1 MIKLKLL
8 IVDDETDYCQILKNY
23 FLKKNCEV
31 FLSHTLKEAL
41 EILEKLHPDIL
52 FLDNNLPDG
61 NGWQSVDII
70 NAKWPDLKIYLIS
83 AYKQKSD
90 FQSTSSSITVWEK
103 PISLNFLDH
112 VLHERNPPQLAQ
124 NESR

>member
-31 FLSHTLKEAL
+31 SFSHTLKEAL
-41 EILEKLHPDIL
+41 EILEHLHPDIL

-61 NGWQSVDII
+61 NGWQLVDII

-90 FQSTSSSITVWEK
+90 FQSKSASITVWEK
-103 PISLNFLDH
+103 PISLNLLDSVLSKHHPDH
-112 VLHERNPPQLAQ
+112 VEQ
-124 NESR
+124 NERR

>member
-8 IVDDETDYCQILKNY
+8 IVDDEMDYCQILKTY
-23 FLKKNCEV
+23 FQKKGCEV
-31 FLSHTLKEAL
+31 YLSHTLKEAL
-41 EILEKLHPDIL
+41 EMLEQLHPDIL

-70 NAKWPDLKIYLIS
+70 NANWPHLKIYLIS

-90 FQSTSSSITVWEK
+90 FKSTSTSITVWEK
-103 PISLNFLDH
+103 PISLNLLDH
-112 VLHERNPPQLAQ
+112 VLYNNNSNHLTQ
-124 NESR
+124 NESK